1 MNFVNVTI
9 KWQIYFLLFYENL
22 NYCRME
28 QNFYYQIQ
36 DKRIPNRLTLL
47 RFASTDFGLFVQLMN
62 LGRPKLQTVRQTSF
76 K

>member
-1 MNFVNVTI
+1 
-9 KWQIYFLLFYENL
+9 
-22 NYCRME
+22 ME

-47 RFASTDFGLFVQLMN
+47 RFASTDFGLFVRLMN
-62 LGRPKLQTVRQTSF
+62 QGRPKLQTVRQTSF